1 MKFREFMPGDLVL
14 WKDVGNMKDWNE
26 GKLAPNWKGPYQ
38 VTTIARMRAYYLEDI
53 EERPLP

>member
-14 WKDVGNMKDWNE
+14 WKDVENMKDWNE

-53 EERPLP
+53 EE